1 MSVAD
6 VPSPSNL
13 SAHRAAKVRQYSRTV
28 RWMKVLLPVGALGL
42 IGLIF
47 LSGNTREAVIGT
59 EQAADAAMLGAGL
72 KLENP
77 RFAGTTDSGDPFV
90 VTAVSALP
98 DGAMPDLVE
107 LERPSGEL
115 RMSDGRVL
123 NATSTE
129 GQFYRLGERLVL
141 EGTVRLVTSDGY
153 KVETEQVD
161 VDLSART
168 AIAPDTFRATG
179 PAGTLDADRAR
190 LETQNGTNAVVLR
203 FEGNVKVTFD
213 PKKAR

>member
-1 MSVAD
+1 MAD
-6 VPSPSNL
+6 LSDSTNL
-13 SAHRAAKVRQYSRTV
+13 SAHRAAEVRQYSRTV

-77 RFAGTTDSGDPFV
+77 RFAGVTDSGDPFV

-107 LERPSGEL
+107 LDRPSGEL
-115 RMSDGRVL
+115 RMGDGRVL
-123 NATSTE
+123 NATSAE
-129 GQFYRLGERLVL
+129 GQFYRLSERLVL

-153 KVETEQVD
+153 RVETEQVD
-161 VDLSART
+161 VDLAART
-168 AIAPDTFRATG
+168 AIAPDAFSVTG

-190 LETQNGTNAVVLR
+190 METQNGTNSVVMR

>member
-1 MSVAD
+1 MAD
-6 VPSPSNL
+6 LSDSTNM
-13 SAHRAAKVRQYSRTV
+13 SAHRAAEVRQYSRTV
-28 RWMKVLLPVGALGL
+28 RWMKVLLPVSALGL

-47 LSGNTREAVIGT
+47 LSGNTREVVIGT
-59 EQAADAAMLGAGL
+59 ENAADAVALGAGL

-77 RFAGTTDSGDPFV
+77 RFAGVTDSGEPFV

-107 LERPSGEL
+107 LDRPSGEL
-115 RMSDGRVL
+115 RMADGRVL
-123 NATSTE
+123 NATSAE

-153 KVETEQVD
+153 RIETEQVD
-161 VDLSART
+161 VDLAART
-168 AIAPDTFRATG
+168 AVAPDAFRANG

-190 LETQNGTNAVVLR
+190 LETQNGSNSVVLR

-213 PKKAR
+213 PKKTR